1 MRVIYRDMEHI
12 AIFPGSF
19 DPFTRGHQA
28 VVEEALRLF
37 DRVVIA
43 IGHNPAK
50 RGLLRPELRRTLIE
64 RLYASNPRVDV
75 SLYTTLTGDEARR
88 VGACA
93 IVRSVRS
100 AADFDYER
108 TMEHANRHIFPDLST
123 VVLIAPAEVEH
134 ISSSLVREL
143 YAFGHDTS
151 SLLPD
156 GVVLE
161 DYLENE

>member
-1 MRVIYRDMEHI
+1 MQRT

-28 VVEEALRLF
+28 VVVEALRLF

-43 IGHNPAK
+43 IGHNTQK
-50 RGLLRPELRRTLIE
+50 RGMLDIERRKQLIE
-64 RLYASNPRVDV
+64 RVYEDNDRVTV
-75 SLYTTLTGDEARR
+75 TTYTTLTGQEAER
-88 VGACA
+88 VGATA
-93 IVRSVRS
+93 IIRSVRT

-108 TMEHANRHIFPDLST
+108 TMDHANRHIYPELST

-143 YAFGHDTS
+143 HTFGHDTS
-151 SLLPD
+151 SLLPE
-156 GVVLE
+156 GIVLE
-161 DYLENE
+161 RYLEQNDK